1 MAAVDNDAAEA
12 VLPSCTGC
20 RRRKLRCSRQ
30 TPVCSNCERLQV
42 ACSYDG
48 QRNKPGLKGGVV
60 DSLSQRLA
68 QVEKAVFGQTQ
79 ATHAAGHEDVTPRG
93 SLQASLLPSDSIG
106 ALASACSNLAAE
118 LRHLGRARQDGAS
131 RSQDR
136 FESPGTS
143 EGQAQNS
150 SRKRPRSD
158 NDPDSFTAKHRQ
170 PQSSISYLEQLF
182 TVEGFPPFPEHVL
195 VDLMRDMVDAY
206 FVRIH
211 IWVPML
217 HELAIRSALDD
228 SARRE
233 TLMIVLRA
241 MTMASLRFLSIG
253 GCRPS
258 TEYVDA
264 LVKKL
269 KREVLLAAMAGLQIE
284 NVQALIILAFM
295 EIGDGNMA
303 AAWPLIGSLTR
314 TVEYLGLSVENDDRA
329 ARPALVPTVAALPA
343 TENWLDEEE
352 RRRVFWNVFILDRW
366 NTSLTASDVSR
377 RLPVDG
383 GNWFHNKPAETPYF
397 GIWDRS
403 TATIRTPTAP
413 LPTHYESSGR
423 KTRSTAVRRL
433 ALMES
438 RRWDGHGGDSM
449 TNVGAFGYY
458 IESIESLSQVTSGF
472 LQESIGS
479 RNPSELSS
487 WLTRFKEID
496 LRLVQWKMH
505 LPNQWKDSGMSRGN
519 MPGVMDPNMTIAN
532 ANHNISMILL
542 HQMIAYPS
550 ADVRYL
556 RLPSQLSAETCL
568 DAALETTSIIQQ
580 YLRGLGPNRPV
591 SPQMGICAFVSA
603 KLLLVHHQYYKTRLQ
618 DQFMLIV
625 EGLELM
631 HRHWRA
637 MFDEAAGE
645 LHDQRPQ
652 PSFFSQLAQQLL
664 VLQRDMYN
672 NPDRQLSM
680 TGSSAELT
688 PSVLPQPPHLVPT
701 LGQQA
706 QEQDPS
712 NSQEPFRSEAP
723 KAGQVANDKPIAN
736 NGVEQEPHNV
746 AQFSA
751 FSDMLMDNDFLDMD
765 RIISFEDMMYP
776 ANLGNI

>member
-1 MAAVDNDAAEA
+1 MAAVDSEAAEPE
-12 VLPSCTGC
+12 LPSCTGC

-30 TPVCSNCERLQV
+30 TPACSNCERLQV

-68 QVEKAVFGQTQ
+68 
-79 ATHAAGHEDVTPRG
+79 R
-93 SLQASLLPSDSIG
+93 
-106 ALASACSNLAAE
+106 
-118 LRHLGRARQDGAS
+118 
-131 RSQDR
+131 RST
-136 FESPGTS
+136 G
-143 EGQAQNS
+143 
-150 SRKRPRSD
+150 
-158 NDPDSFTAKHRQ
+158 
-170 PQSSISYLEQLF
+170 YLEQLF
-182 TVEGFPPFPEHVL
+182 TVEGFPSFPEHVL

-228 SARRE
+228 AEKRE
-233 TLMIVLRA
+233 TLMVVLRA
-241 MTMASLRFLSIG
+241 MTMASLRFLCIG
-253 GCRPS
+253 GRRPS

-314 TVEYLGLSVENDDRA
+314 TVEYLGLSVESDDRPD
-329 ARPALVPTVAALPA
+329 RPALVPTIAALPA
-343 TENWLDEEE
+343 TQNWLDEEE

-403 TATIRTPTAP
+403 AATIRTPTAP
-413 LPTHYESSGR
+413 LPTHHESPVR
-423 KTRSTAVRRL
+423 KTRSTAARRP
-433 ALMES
+433 ALMDS

-472 LQESIGS
+472 LQESISS

-603 KLLLVHHQYYKTRLQ
+603 KLLLGATEDSRRLVHVYSTDKRQTACETVHHQYYKIRLQ

-625 EGLELM
+625 EALEQM
-631 HRHWRA
+631 HGHWRA

-645 LHDQRPQ
+645 PLDQRPQ

-664 VLQRDMYN
+664 MLQRDMYN
-672 NPDRQLSM
+672 NPDRQMSM

-701 LGQQA
+701 LGHQA

-712 NSQEPFRSEAP
+712 NSQEQFRSEAP
-723 KAGQVANDKPIAN
+723 QAGKGANGKTIAS
-736 NGVEQEPHNV
+736 NGVEHEPHNV

-776 ANLGNI
+776 ANLGNN